1 MTEHDKKK
9 HAPEEGA
16 PADVDF
22 EPEEELGDVASARA
36 KLKKVKDE
44 LEKVKKERQ
53 EYLDG
58 WQRCKADAVNSRREA
73 LASGERAG
81 HRAKEGLIKDILPA
95 LDSFDMAAGSPAW
108 ENVDTEWRK
117 GMEQVQNQLLDV
129 LSRHGVTRFGKV
141 GERFDHAL
149 HEVVQELDDVAGEP
163 GTIVRIA
170 RYGYRSGENVIRPA
184 HVFVKAHA

>member
-1 MTEHDKKK
+1 MTEHDKRQ
-9 HAPEEGA
+9 APEEEILA
-16 PADVDF
+16 EVDF

-36 KLKKVKDE
+36 KLKKAKDE
-44 LEKVKKERQ
+44 LEKCKKERQ

-58 WQRCKADAVNSRREA
+58 WQRCKADGVNVRREA
-73 LASGERAG
+73 LASSERAVE
-81 HRAKEGLIKDILPA
+81 RAKEGLIEDIIPV

-108 ENVDTEWRK
+108 ESVDTEWRK

-129 LSRHGVTRFGKV
+129 LSRHGITRFGKV

-149 HEVVQELDDVAGEP
+149 HEVVQELSDVAGEP

-170 RYGYRSGENVIRPA
+170 RFGYRSNGRVVRPA
-184 HVFVKAHA
+184 HVFLKAEA